1 MEVKFVG
8 IIVQVNEVIPHC
20 VGISKEIVYSSYS
33 PGDNY
38 QVITR
43 YMQWTGCK
51 KFYIVNNVQC
61 HKFYTEF

>member
-38 QVITR
+38 QVITW
-43 YMQWTGCK
+43 YM
-51 KFYIVNNVQC
+51 
-61 HKFYTEF
+61 